1 MKKILE
7 VVQYGDFDI
16 RFNTDMDA
24 LGDPDLVPDVISR
37 IAIAMTSSLWGGNE
51 LNVLAMIRALAVADL
66 AVSVNREEMVNY
78 LDESS
83 GMLARTFAEAKEMF
97 EKEGGKITVFPP
109 NVRPNGTKS

>member
-7 VVQYGDFDI
+7 VLQYGDFDI

-24 LGDPDLVPDVISR
+24 LENPDVVPDVISR

-51 LNVLAMIRALAVADL
+51 MNVLAMVRALAVADL
-66 AVSVNREEMVNY
+66 AVSVNREEMISY

-83 GMLARTFAEAKEMF
+83 GMLARSFAEAKEMF
-97 EKEGGKITVFPP
+97 EKHGGKITVFPP
-109 NVRPNGTKS
+109 NVKPNGAKS